1 MLHDRGTG
9 WADWEFDNFRDRIS
23 YIDDFPFNVLEAL
36 ISYFETGEEQYVEF
50 NAEGWF
56 YTFKFS
62 SDVRVG
68 KRVIYESTIDFAN
81 DFICEIEES
90 LESWAHFPSS
100 RTSDDD
106 YKELVDLIVKIRTEL
121 LDKDLIDRYSN
132 IIDMNKQQNATTK

>member
-1 MLHDRGTG
+1 MGDKMLDDRGTG
-9 WADWEFDNFRDRIS
+9 WADWEFYNFRNRIS
-23 YIDDFPFNVLEAL
+23 YIDDFPFNVMNAL
-36 ISYFETGEEQYVEF
+36 IRYFETGEEQSVEF

-56 YTFKFS
+56 YTFNFS
-62 SDVRVG
+62 SNVTVG
-68 KRVIYESTIDFAN
+68 DRVIYESTIDFAN
-81 DFICEIEES
+81 DFVCEIEES

-132 IIDMNKQQNATTK
+132 IIDMNKQ

>member
-132 IIDMNKQQNATTK
+132 IIDMNKQ